1 MTHITLAR
9 SAATTYAQ
17 VGPLTDLS
25 MYRAHLA
32 CLPTTIA
39 ELWRVV
45 QGIVIHVFWQGTD
58 AILLDD
64 ERRRGASARSAAAKL
79 ATMLALDDR
88 PITIARPADRRLPA
102 TSRDYSLLLVAL
114 LRHQGIP
121 ARSRC
126 GFVTYV
132 APQRYEDHWLVE
144 YWNGDEDRWVLVD
157 PQMDEVQRADLNIS
171 FDPLDIPRVQFLSS
185 GAAWQRCRSG
195 TLDPTLIGRL
205 EDRGMHAIRCTLI
218 RDLAALNR
226 VEMQP
231 WDRWGLMLPPDEMLS
246 DADIALLDTAAHA
259 TVGALATP
267 SADAVEALYASDPRL
282 RPPEAWLTDPD
293 ITLWRV
299 NQLQSR

>member
-1 MTHITLAR
+1 MTHNI
-9 SAATTYAQ
+9 SIPSVAAIYAQ
-17 VGPLTDLS
+17 AGPLTDLS
-25 MYRAHLA
+25 MHRAHLA
-32 CLPTTIA
+32 CLPAAIA
-39 ELWRVV
+39 DLCRVV
-45 QGIVIHVFWQGTD
+45 QGVLIHVFWQGMD
-58 AILLDD
+58 ATPLDD
-64 ERRRGASARSAAAKL
+64 ERRRASSTRSAAAKL
-79 ATMLALDDR
+79 AAILALDDR
-88 PITIARPADRRLPA
+88 PITVARSPERRLPA

-126 GFVTYV
+126 GFATYV

-144 YWNGDEDRWVLVD
+144 YWDADEHRWVLVD
-157 PQMDEVQRADLNIS
+157 PQMDEAQRTVLNVS
-171 FDPLDIPRVQFLSS
+171 FDPRDVPRARFLSS

-195 TLDPTLIGRL
+195 MHDPTLFGNL

-246 DADIALLDTAAHA
+246 DADIALLDTVAHA

-267 SADAVEALYASDPRL
+267 SADAVEALYAADPRL
-282 RPPEAWLTDPD
+282 RPPQAWLAAPD
-293 ITLWRV
+293 ITPWRA
-299 NQLQSR
+299 NQPR